1 MTDGAELRKKL
12 QIKAGARLL
21 LVNVP
26 HAFAEALVAD
36 ADVRSVAPGEPFDG
50 ALVFCETPA
59 DVEAAAPSIIPALPS
74 DGLLWFAYRKGAA
87 AKRSGLSRD
96 VGWSPLLAL
105 GFETVRS
112 IAFDEEWT
120 GLRFRQSSAVKARR

>member
-1 MTDGAELRKKL
+1 MVDGAELRKKL
-12 QIKAGARLL
+12 QVKVGARLL

-26 HAFAEALVAD
+26 QPFSAALVAD
-36 ADVRSVAPGEPFDG
+36 TDVLSVAPGEAFDG
-50 ALVFCETPA
+50 ALVFCEAPA
-59 DVEAAAPSIIPALPS
+59 DVEAAVPSIIPALPA

-87 AKRSGLSRD
+87 AKKSGLSRD
-96 VGWSPLLAL
+96 VGWSSLLAL

-120 GLRFRQSSAVKARR
+120 GLRFRQSSAVNARR